1 MKAYAMQGCHNYEDE
16 TVLAVYAT
24 RELAL
29 VALEARRPHQ
39 AFFEDRQVEA
49 EEVEIGTDFDGCRGV
64 WMEKH
69 AAHIENWDDAPE
81 SFADFC
87 MTVAAQNVLFAK
99 LELAGELA

>member
-49 EEVEIGTDFDGCRGV
+49 EEVEFGTDFDDR
-64 WMEKH
+64 WM
-69 AAHIENWDDAPE
+69 ARCDDVVGYDYITVTE
-81 SFADFC
+81 VDFVSC
-87 MTVAAQNVLFAK
+87 
-99 LELAGELA
+99 